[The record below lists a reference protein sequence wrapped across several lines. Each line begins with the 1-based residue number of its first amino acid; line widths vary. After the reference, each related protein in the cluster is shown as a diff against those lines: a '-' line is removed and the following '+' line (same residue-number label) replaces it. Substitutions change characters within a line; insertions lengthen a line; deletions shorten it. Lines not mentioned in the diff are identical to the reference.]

1 MFVFSWGGFLL
12 IDNIVAVDELR
23 TLARARG
30 KDFSQKSIPSKA
42 LEAALDEGWLIQRKS
57 KTSVQIRRAKAHDER
72 FRDKVWSLLYK
83 MDMLY
88 ITGHQVSSIVDD
100 EISTLNPHGVVCAI
114 DQEISLF
121 INVISLDSYS
131 KCSLLHEIMQEM
143 VASRE
148 RLIKAVSKRWP
159 VEQKRNTVLA
169 LFLNNVLVSDE
180 DKEKAKTLNISLF
193 DEQDLDYYEKL
204 VSHIGPAAKYQFF
217 ADMLPGKSIPGL
229 TIRVPAVK
237 TKMGKQVC
245 YTFPISPEYL
255 LKISYVS
262 HRSKGKASDVH
273 TYQRMLAKGRLGKI
287 REYIS
292 EQGVFPTNIVVNIDK
307 KYANFEKI
315 KQETGKEES
324 EASGVLGWLSLRPA
338 YKSAWIIDGQ
348 HRLYAYSGHEYAKT
362 GHLSVLA
369 FEGISPSSQAK
380 LFVDINAKQKS
391 VKPSLLQELFAEL
404 HWDAESPSTR
414 VQAVISKAI
423 QTLGADKDSP
433 FLGRIQS
440 ADSTKDSS
448 RCISLASLYRAIDK
462 QSFYI
467 YKEEKNF
474 VVDPGPFW
482 AGTNEKTLSR
492 SVSIIKVWFGAIR
505 QNSSEWWDLG
515 SADGGGLAMN
525 DSVTACLMLLKSVL
539 NHIELSGRKLSKL
552 DVSEVN
558 SLIKPYAEAL
568 GHYFASLNAE
578 ERKLYR
584 DLRGMQGQSARNRR
598 GQQALKNVFPEFSPP
613 GLEDYL
619 SREKEQTNLHA
630 KLVIDRIEILIKNLV
645 VQELFQEFGEEW
657 WGEGVP
663 KAMRIAIS
671 TRSENDDNKRGLK
684 EAYFDLL
691 DYRVIA
697 LNNWSIFQSLLG
709 QGKKNDNKDKQT
721 KWLVE
726 VNEMRNA
733 VAHASS
739 GVSLSVEKLSALKQ
753 HEAWLKSKIKSD
765 GSNEEEEAL
774 AFEED

>member
-1 MFVFSWGGFLL
+1 M
-12 IDNIVAVDELR
+12 DNIFAVDDLR

-30 KDFSQKSIPSKA
+30 RSFSQKSIPSKRIEES
-42 LEAALDEGWLIQRKS
+42 LSEGWTIQK
-57 KTSVQIRRAKAHDER
+57 KGKNSVQLRRNKPCDELL
-72 FRDKVWSLLYK
+72 RDKVWSLLYK
-83 MDMLY
+83 MDMQY
-88 ITGHQVSSIVDD
+88 MTGLSEAHVESQDAS
-100 EISTLNPHGVVCAI
+100 EIEGAPSVCAI
-114 DQEISLF
+114 DQEISLYVK
-121 INVISLDSYS
+121 VIAQPDYS
-131 KCSLLHEIMQEM
+131 KLTILQDIMQS
-143 VASRE
+143 VIAGRE
-148 RLIKAVSKRWP
+148 RYIKAVSKRWP
-159 VEQKRNTVLA
+159 VEQKRNTVFA
-169 LFLNNVLVSDE
+169 MFLENVSLSEE

-229 TIRVPAVK
+229 SIKVPAVK

-292 EQGVFPTNIVVNIDK
+292 EQGIFPTNIVVNIDK
-307 KYANFEKI
+307 KFASFERI
-315 KQETGKEES
+315 KQETLKEES

-348 HRLYAYSGHEYAKT
+348 HRLYAYSGHEYART

-404 HWDAESPSTR
+404 HWDAESPSIR
-414 VQAVISKAI
+414 VQAIISKAV
-423 QTLGADKDSP
+423 QTLDSDKDSP
-433 FLGRIQS
+433 FLERVQS
-440 ADSTKDSS
+440 ADSTKDSR

-462 QSFYI
+462 QNFFI

-474 VVDPGPFW
+474 VIESGPFW
-482 AGTNEKTLSR
+482 AGVNEKTLSR
-492 SVSIIKVWFGAIR
+492 TVAIIKAWFNGIR
-505 QNSSEWWDLG
+505 EHAGEWWDLG
-515 SADGGGLAMN
+515 SAEGGGLSMN
-525 DSVTACLMLLKSVL
+525 DSVTACLMLLKSVIS
-539 NHIELSGRKLSKL
+539 HIELSGRKLSRL
-552 DVSEVN
+552 DVGEITK
-558 SLIKPYAEAL
+558 LIKPYADAL
-568 GHYFASLNAE
+568 GSYFYALSLE

-584 DLRGMQGQSARNRR
+584 DLRGTQGQSTRSRR
-598 GQQALKNVFPEFSPP
+598 CQQALQLVFPEFNPP
-613 GLEDYL
+613 GLGEYL
-619 SREKEQTNLHA
+619 SREKEQTNIQA
-630 KLVIDRIEILIKNLV
+630 KIVIDRIEILIKGLV
-645 VQELFQEFGEEW
+645 VQELQQEFGEDW
-657 WGEGVP
+657 WVDGIP
-663 KAMRIAIS
+663 QKMRMTIS
-671 TRSENDDNKRGLK
+671 GRSEGDDNKRGAK

-697 LNNWSIFQSLLG
+697 LSNWTTFQPLLG
-709 QGKKNDNKDKQT
+709 QGRKNENKEKQT

-726 VNEMRNA
+726 INEMRNT

-739 GVSLSVEKLSALKQ
+739 GVTLSVEKLSALKQ
-753 HEAWLKSKIKSD
+753 HESWLKSKIKSD
-765 GSNEEEEAL
+765 GTEEQEEL
-774 AFEED
+774 AAYEE